1 MMAGNQDADGKQ
13 NPADI
18 MTMFFTS
25 LLLQLA
31 CWVESLLLVILDP
44 LAALVP

>member
-18 MTMFFTS
+18 MTMFFTLS
-25 LLLQLA
+25 SILA
-31 CWVESLLLVILDP
+31 CCEAIAVLIG
-44 LAALVP
+44 